1 MRSSA
6 SDLSAMNLEFVS
18 IYPSLEDTHLELLL
32 LDHCDL
38 AIEGFHSERLPLVK
52 HAVVM
57 HFP

>member
-1 MRSSA
+1 
-6 SDLSAMNLEFVS
+6 MNLEFVS